1 MDGNSFIALGLLPT
15 STTEDQFGVIY
26 SMKRS
31 LAHEFGHYLGL
42 SLKNSDFDYHDGGPY
57 PNGTIALMK
66 AGDPGRWMRHEDWRK
81 ANEQAKAKMQ

>member
-1 MDGNSFIALGLLPT
+1 MINERESQTDPFP
-15 STTEDQFGVIY
+15 
-26 SMKRS
+26 M
-31 LAHEFGHYLGL
+31 
-42 SLKNSDFDYHDGGPY
+42 KNSDFDYHDGGPY